1 MRAEIDPRQ
10 PAGRRASRRRGFTLV
25 EIVVALTLLATVLT
39 LSYQILTNILE
50 TERVVARLST
60 PEKIGQGILSML
72 RRDLL
77 GTVYRNQGER
87 VFQVFDNG
95 MGNRARDELQ
105 YLTTVSP
112 ILLETLSGQLERG
125 GTDAA
130 TSEGYASTTA
140 VYWVLRDTP
149 NARASGA
156 MTLFRQESVNF
167 HGVDPF
173 SSGGLNYEVYD
184 KVVGFSVECFDGF
197 EWFPTW
203 DSQTRLNLEA
213 EELAAQAE
221 STGAAGSNLNRA
233 SAPVTSGQAPAD
245 PAAMSAPEEEEDQ
258 VLPPAA
264 VPVAVRISITI
275 LAGDEKGA
283 YTDASG
289 TGAFKEFTYSTII
302 PVLTALRIP
311 LTRDEEDQGAGGLN
325 DAEGDLS
332 SQGGEPANPPGGGTG
347 GSGKSTSRKTTS
359 PGRTSTASGTRK

>member
-1 MRAEIDPRQ
+1 MRAETC
-10 PAGRRASRRRGFTLV
+10 PANRRAKHRRGFTLV
-25 EIVVALTLLATVLT
+25 EVVVALTLLATILT

-77 GTVYRNQGER
+77 GVVYRNQGER

-95 MGNRARDELQ
+95 LGNRARDELQ

-130 TSEGYASTTA
+130 SSEGYASTTA
-140 VYWVLRDTP
+140 VYWYLRDTP

-167 HGVDPF
+167 HGADPF
-173 SSGGLNYEVYD
+173 SSGGLNFEVYD
-184 KVVGFSVECFDGF
+184 KVVGFSVECFDNF
-197 EWFPTW
+197 EWFPVW

-213 EELAAQAE
+213 EELAAKAE

-233 SAPVTSGQAPAD
+233 SSPVTSGQAPAD
-245 PAAMSAPEEEEDQ
+245 PAAMSLPSDEEEDQ

-264 VPVAVRISITI
+264 VPVAVRISVTI

-302 PVLTALRIP
+302 PILTAMRIP
-311 LTRDEEDQGAGGLN
+311 LTSDQETQGAEGLSGA
-325 DAEGDLS
+325 DKDLGSKTGDQQNALS
-332 SQGGEPANPPGGGTG
+332 GTG
-347 GSGKSTSRKTTS
+347 TGKSTTRKS
-359 PGRTSTASGTRK
+359 TSTSRTPAASGTRK